1 MNPNMASSISLVYSA
16 EHASST
22 RKKPVKSLIS
32 VQSEVLMPLQPVMER
47 ALLSKSTLLLVVL
60 IHVVGIY
67 YLAIQNHEKITPIK
81 PAQPMQVSLIAPP
94 APEPE
99 LAPIIEPPKPV
110 VQPKP
115 KLKKVVEK
123 IRPLEV
129 PAERLEEA
137 TTVEVKEA
145 IPEPVPA
152 PVQESIESKTP
163 PKAEPVVVEEKIEPP
178 KFGVAYLQNPQPEYP
193 RMSKRLGEEGRVLLH
208 VLVDMQGSP
217 AEVTLKKTSG
227 HERLDEAAIAAVK
240 TWRFVPATKNN
251 VAMSAYV
258 DVPVKFSLK

>member
-1 MNPNMASSISLVYSA
+1 MNSNMASSVTLVYSA
-16 EHASST
+16 EHATSVQ
-22 RKKPVKSLIS
+22 KKPVKSLMA
-32 VQSEVLMPLQPVMER
+32 VQSGVLMPVQPVSER
-47 ALLSKSTLLLVVL
+47 TLLSKSTLLLVVL
-60 IHVVGIY
+60 THVLCIY
-67 YLAIQNHEKITPIK
+67 YLATQRLEKTSPIK

-99 LAPIIEPPKPV
+99 LVPIIEPPKPV

-129 PAERLEEA
+129 PAERMVEA
-137 TTVEVKEA
+137 TTVEVKETT
-145 IPEPVPA
+145 PEPVPA
-152 PVQESIESKTP
+152 PVQEAVEVKAP

-178 KFGVAYLQNPQPEYP
+178 KFGVAYLQNPGPEYP

-208 VLVDMQGSP
+208 VLVDTQGSP
-217 AEVTLKKTSG
+217 AEVALKKTSG

-240 TWRFVPATKNN
+240 AWRFVPATKNK

-258 DVPVKFSLK
+258 DVPVKFSLQ